1 MQRNNNAGSKKWK
14 KYLFFLKNYKH
25 LSGNLRLG
33 KKRDVIGYHGFSYL
47 EQKIKKSSKGS
58 SKKEVY
64 KSLRMPELNF
74 AFALQNEKTR
84 TLGMKTTCA
93 AIQVI
98 FIEII
103 LMAEL
108 PLPFK
113 D

>member
-1 MQRNNNAGSKKWK
+1 
-14 KYLFFLKNYKH
+14 
-25 LSGNLRLG
+25 
-33 KKRDVIGYHGFSYL
+33 
-47 EQKIKKSSKGS
+47 
-58 SKKEVY
+58 
-64 KSLRMPELNF
+64 MPELTY
-74 AFALQNEKTR
+74 AFAVQIEKTR

-113 D
+113 GQMGSLGTKEKIP